1 MISIIIP
8 VKNRNQELKRAIDSV
23 LKQTVQDSLEIIVV
37 DDKSEMDINS
47 IVGNYNDPRLVY
59 VLNDKDI
66 SNANVCRNLGFNLA
80 KGDYIAMLD
89 SDDEWLPNHLEQK
102 IKFLEEN
109 NCEGVFGSYYIDD
122 TVDKKDVISRSF
134 KKGEVMINYLL
145 SDGRAATPT
154 QVYKTY
160 AAKSIM
166 WDEAL
171 LRHQDFD
178 FSVRFAEK
186 YSFLPSNEVTCIVHW
201 GKGEKRLEDLDSQI
215 RFIKKHKEK
224 ILPRLYNEYHS
235 NIYLIL
241 RKRKDVGAEFID
253 YFKKQSSSYIHDMTL
268 NEFLALYKEE
278 KGKIGR
284 SFLRIKYLVKTLFN

>member
-1 MISIIIP
+1 M
-8 VKNRNQELKRAIDSV
+8 K
-23 LKQTVQDSLEIIVV
+23 
-37 DDKSEMDINS
+37 
-47 IVGNYNDPRLVY
+47 
-59 VLNDKDI
+59 
-66 SNANVCRNLGFNLA
+66 
-80 KGDYIAMLD
+80 
-89 SDDEWLPNHLEQK
+89 
-102 IKFLEEN
+102 N
-109 NCEGVFGSYYIDD
+109 NCDGVFGSYYIDD

-145 SDGRAATPT
+145 ADGRAATPT
-154 QVYKTY
+154 QVYKAG

-186 YSFLPSNEVTCIVHW
+186 FVFLPSEEVTCIVHW
-201 GKGEKRLEDLDSQI
+201 KKGDKRLEDLDSQI
-215 RFIKKHKEK
+215 RFIKKHKAK

-235 NIYLIL
+235 KIYLSL
-241 RKRKDVGAEFID
+241 RKRKDVGSEVID
-253 YFKKQSSSYIHDMTL
+253 YFKKQSSFYIHDMTL

-284 SFLRIKYLVKTLFN
+284 SFLRFKYVVKTLFN

>member
-1 MISIIIP
+1 MISVIIP
-8 VKNRNQELKRAIDSV
+8 VKNRIEELKRAINSV
-23 LKQTVQDSLEIIVV
+23 LNQSTKHAFEIIVV
-37 DDKSEMDINS
+37 DDKSEEDIKE
-47 IVGNYNDPRLVY
+47 IVEG
-59 VLNDKDI
+59 LNRPNVRYFLNESPI
-66 SNANVCRNLGFNLA
+66 SNANVCRNIGIDNA
-80 KGDYIAMLD
+80 QGEYIAMLD
-89 SDDEWLPNHLEQK
+89 SDDEWLPNHLEEK
-102 IKFLEEN
+102 IKFIVKN
-109 NCEGVFGSYYIDD
+109 NCDGVFGSYYIDD

-201 GKGEKRLEDLDSQI
+201 TKGEKRLEDLDSQI

-224 ILPRLYNEYHS
+224 ISPENYNKYHS
-235 NIYLIL
+235 GIYNQIKHREDLSKGEL
-241 RKRKDVGAEFID
+241 S
-253 YFKKQSSSYIHDMTL
+253 YFKKESTRFIHAISL
-268 NEFLALYKEE
+268 NEYLPLYKEG
-278 KGKIGR
+278 KGKTGR
-284 SFLRIKYLVKTLFN
+284 LLLRINYTLKVLFS